1 MTNATKTV
9 PAVDPVE
16 QLKAVIH
23 KYVRTDGP
31 TKGLVNAQDYNRMTA
46 EALAAYLT
54 ANSSFNTIEECE
66 LLLEG
71 KVAKD
76 FFALWLDVTDNMV
89 YDSVQL
95 KPEKSHDDDGNE
107 VTHSVPVP
115 HRLIVNSRLDK
126 FAEDIKNETVSILKQ
141 ELRDRPI
148 KFPEREPNR
157 VKFLEALRKLPVGF
171 NAQNPAEAATSMT
184 AFVTNICYNRGIDGA
199 RRQQKLAYLQQPQAG
214 NGGKGLTMDSFEGW
228 AKAVGLCVGTMDPTE
243 TKFVSE
249 DAAYVDVLICPE
261 VKRLQSDCFSVIN
274 PIVDNI
280 AYRSQRKHCNSKTVK
295 SRATVIMASQFEYP
309 DPNRRRVAP
318 VIFAANSI
326 EDAKADDLKYFAAFH
341 PVKNA
346 DGIVRFKADTDE
358 VRKAWS
364 DVFKY
369 CVFDAVYKDPSVSDD
384 KKIFPHSYLKALQI
398 MQQVR
403 DADAGD
409 GRYAQNYGTPLG
421 CKVKT
426 EYRDLDHCI
435 RCLQRAQILDT
446 HNSKEVGTVKTCLAQ
461 LVNTA
466 QRRGFWGESKKGIR
480 ADRLPFSAYDF
491 DGCSVDAPDIEE
503 GYSFSAISC
512 RWDRLIAAYTEEV
525 PQDPNKGG
533 KDNDGHRED
542 QGGHSG
548 HPEKSEAHQVDERR
562 AAAVHS
568 GGTVGAADICGDVC
582 LHGQP
587 ADHHDSADK
596 AEDDRGGLDATIDQL
611 LDSYAGTGVAS
622 TTSPACTADNKPGTS
637 FVCAQVSPT
646 PSGHV
651 VGGLTTQCKS
661 GDFIFPDNII
671 GSTVTINGED
681 KVLDGICCT
690 WHPDNTLACF
700 NKTTTGTDCMPI
712 DKWDA
717 DPGKS
722 SPEYLVNCVNKPGC
736 TGRHTKDV
744 YPTYIVFEADH
755 VSKEAQLK
763 NINWSKARGHICSIT
778 DSMKRSYAVAV
789 PLGEAGI
796 RITDNDT
803 MKLVCKEVGEKFFY
817 DASILDPATWRIN
830 NLMRCP
836 GGIRTKKDDD
846 DNGPWVGAVQRQIYA
861 NPDATPPANIDDIVD
876 RAVAKRA
883 AAKLRA
889 AFFDNQV
896 LENEEEALEKLDNY
910 YRKHANSNTLTE
922 ELDIA
927 HEVVCAGVVDPA
939 SGVNWLG
946 GLNCLRGYRMPR
958 AVLETYLNRVRE
970 VHPTHLPQ
978 DNDYYLEDYGRKE
991 VA

>member
-1 MTNATKTV
+1 MTNATKTE
-9 PAVDPVE
+9 PAANPVE

-466 QRRGFWGESKKGIR
+466 QRRGFWGDSKKGIR

-491 DGCSVDAPDIEE
+491 EGCSVDAPDIEE

-525 PQDPNKGG
+525 PQDPTKGG
-533 KDNDGHRED
+533 KKNDGHRED

-568 GGTVGAADICGDVC
+568 GGTVGAANIGGDVC

-661 GDFIFPDNII
+661 GDFISGFPFHDLLIAKDKFEVDNLTIDEWKAKW
-671 GSTVTINGED
+671 TDAPQYLVTAVHQPGMHGRKMADLIPTYMVFESDTLSKEEQKANVKPEFLKYFSWATDTGGKSIHWLLHLSPYAQKKLTNNKD
-681 KVLDGICCT
+681 LYHDVWDSV
-690 WHPDNTLACF
+690 NTLCF
-700 NKTTTGTDCMPI
+700 KQPNVV
-712 DKWDA
+712 DKQV
-717 DPGKS
+717 KS
-722 SPEYLVNCVNKPGC
+722 I
-736 TGRHTKDV
+736 GRLT
-744 YPTYIVFEADH
+744 
-755 VSKEAQLK
+755 
-763 NINWSKARGHICSIT
+763 
-778 DSMKRSYAVAV
+778 
-789 PLGEAGI
+789 
-796 RITDNDT
+796 
-803 MKLVCKEVGEKFFY
+803 
-817 DASILDPATWRIN
+817 
-830 NLMRCP
+830 RCP
-836 GGIRTKKDDD
+836 FGIRTDKPPY
-846 DNGPWVGAVQRQIYA
+846 GVRQELFYC
-861 NPDATPPANIDDIVD
+861 NPDAEDLDLTEIIEKLEARY
-876 RAVAKRA
+876 RAKQ
-883 AAKLRA
+883 LRA
-889 AFFDNQV
+889 AFFDNKI

-939 SGVNWLG
+939 SGINWLG